1 MEVFNCSKY
10 RTEQA
15 QEMVLSNNSISF
27 PKKKHISR
35 CRMDMQ
41 KVEHCIDFI
50 FSNGF
55 LQDVAYGVMKLNYSS
70 TAKMNKQ
77 YLM

>member
-10 RTEQA
+10 RIEQA

-27 PKKKHISR
+27 PKKKQIPR
-35 CRMDMQ
+35 CRMDMR
-41 KVEHCIDFI
+41 KVENCIDFI